1 MRLLDDKRKVKT
13 VRVLVYP
20 NITYQKDLSKDS
32 YIQVIKQQISLLN
45 EIRDDLWFY
54 VILPTRRRSKNNPN
68 GSFETL
74 LDFPN
79 VKQWYITIPKYP
91 PAMRSHFN
99 VCNMQKML
107 DKGLD
112 FDLVM
117 SHLPEHTHALE
128 NTMYNLTHH
137 VPPVFGYCHW
147 FDLKNVV
154 TWSKDSF
161 LQNVTGLLEMDR
173 CYLNTQHQKDMVLNQ
188 ARETFNDDTIDRLN
202 NILEV
207 QHLGI
212 YKEDIV
218 SNINDKPEKVIVFN
232 HRPDT
237 YKHFNQF
244 IAVTDKLWKMRQD
257 FTVWVP
263 LLDAGNHDEENRFR
277 EYVDVKK
284 SDNTV
289 SKKMNYYNQLKK
301 CYMGFSPKQK
311 YGGWSVAT
319 TDGMMNGVPY
329 IMYDDT
335 YYKELY
341 PHGDFFEN
349 DHEALM
355 LLNTY
360 LDDPK
365 YRNEEAQKSLD
376 YMSSSM
382 VYKNE
387 IIKMSEYMD
396 DLLARQ
402 KVMRA
407 TKILSDT
414 ETDKLEKIIEFIKK
428 GPVTKKELME
438 FVGWGRGIK
447 WSPYRRALMNH
458 PNIFDVMDEYP
469 MYIWRDVNG

>member
-13 VRVLVYP
+13 VRVLIYP

-54 VILPTRRRSKNNPN
+54 VILPKLRR
-68 GSFETL
+68 SFETL

-79 VKQWYITIPKYP
+79 VTQWYITIPKYP

-107 DKGLD
+107 HKGLD
-112 FDLVM
+112 FDLIM

-147 FDLKNVV
+147 FDFKEVV

-161 LQNVTGLLEMDR
+161 LQNITGLLEMDR

-188 ARETFNDDTIDRLN
+188 ARETFNDDTIGKLD
-202 NILEV
+202 NILQV
-207 QHLGI
+207 HHLGI
-212 YKEDIV
+212 NSKDIV
-218 SNINDKPEKVIVFN
+218 SRINKKPKKVIVFN

-237 YKHFNQF
+237 YKHFKQF
-244 IAVTDKLWKMRQD
+244 IAVTDKLWEMRQD
-257 FTVWVP
+257 FKVWVP
-263 LLDAGNHDEENRFR
+263 LLSKPNRD
-277 EYVDVKK
+277 YVITTKGDKQW
-284 SDNTV
+284 
-289 SKKMNYYNQLKK
+289 YYNELNK

-341 PHGDFFEN
+341 PHGDFFKN
-349 DHEALM
+349 DHEALTM
-355 LLNTY
+355 LNTY

-365 YRNEEAQKSLD
+365 YRNEEAQKALD

-382 VYKNE
+382 VYMDE
-387 IIKMSEYMD
+387 IIKMSDYID
-396 DLLARQ
+396 DLLAKQ
-402 KVMRA
+402 KVMG
-407 TKILSDT
+407 D
-414 ETDKLEKIIEFIKK
+414 TDKLKEIIEFIKK
-428 GPVTKKELME
+428 GAATKQQIMDYL
-438 FVGWGRGIK
+438 GWGRGIK
-447 WSPYRRALMNH
+447 WSPYRRALMKH

-469 MYIWRDVNG
+469 MYIWRDMNG